1 MEKLFKMILSV
12 LAVAFATLIGLYFGM
27 RITDEKPVVLGGVGQ
42 SNDYVAT
49 TTNSGTAAAVYYV
62 KSTPG
67 AVGEITVASS
77 SASTF
82 TVLDTNGLATTT
94 VATLKAGIAEGT
106 YQLNRTFIYGVAVQ
120 VPSGFN
126 GQYITTYR

>member
-1 MEKLFKMILSV
+1 MEKLFKMTLVV
-12 LAVAFATLIGLYFGM
+12 LAVCASSFLGIYFGM
-27 RITDEKPVVLGGVGQ
+27 KTSNQTVSFGGVNQ
-42 SNDYVAT
+42 SNDYFST
-49 TTNSGTAAAVYYV
+49 TTDSGTAAAVYYV
-62 KSTPG
+62 KTTPG

-77 SASTF
+77 SRSTF

-94 VATLKAGIAEGT
+94 VATLKAGVSEGT
-106 YQLNRTFIYGVAVQ
+106 FQLNRSFIYGVGIQ